1 MAPVPGVITI
11 VKPQHYHRSL
21 NTILGEAVDVIKFGK
36 IWKLLQKDTLRSRPT
51 LTQIGSEPF
60 RRSSWTNLRLPPLL
74 MFLVWDLAHTLQQSL
89 TLCLKTLDK
98 KIYWS
103 SFFHLSSILPKC
115 GIKAPFIG
123 RQQGWWGG
131 EKADRPFSEEMF
143 AKLSVQS
150 CASFDRVEECGLV
163 HILEYRQYFI
173 LVRQSVCVEDCVV
186 VVVVSIV

>member
-21 NTILGEAVDVIKFGK
+21 NTIFGEAVDVIKFGK
-36 IWKLLQKDTLRSRPT
+36 IWKLLQKDTLRGRPT
-51 LTQIGSEPF
+51 LTQIVSEPF
-60 RRSSWTNLRLPPLL
+60 RRSSWTNLPSPPLL

-89 TLCLKTLDK
+89 TLCPKTLDE

-103 SFFHLSSILPKC
+103 SSFDLSSILPWC
-115 GIKAPFIG
+115 GTKAPFIG
-123 RQQGWWGG
+123 GQRGWWGG
-131 EKADRPFSEEMF
+131 EKAERADRPFSEEMF

-163 HILEYRQYFI
+163 CISWNTHNTLCLYISQ
-173 LVRQSVCVEDCVV
+173 CVLK
-186 VVVVSIV
+186 IV